1 MKCKIRATAKA
12 EGKDRYFTNVPCKN
26 GHTVERNTNT
36 GRCVEC
42 HRLYMLRYWAKYPEA
57 VVKRNEKCKEYK
69 FKQPEKYQAFKEKKI
84 ERWHSDEEYRLKQLE
99 IFKEQDRKR
108 YANPE
113 YAEKRRLQGKEWFKN
128 NAGIA
133 KEKRGRRRAS
143 EVNATPD
150 WLTAIHKAQ
159 IAQYYEVATALEMQ
173 TGIKHHVDHI
183 IPLKAKIASGLHVP
197 WNLQVLTATDNLRKS
212 NHYGFD

>member
-1 MKCKIRATAKA
+1 MKCDIRAKAKA

-42 HRLYMLRYWAKYPEA
+42 HRLYMLRYWAKYPKA
-57 VVKRNEKCKEYK
+57 VEKRNLNFKKNRIENPDKYEQFKKKRVEK
-69 FKQPEKYQAFKEKKI
+69 
-84 ERWHSDEEYRLKQLE
+84 WNSDEEYRLKQLQ
-99 IFKEQDRKR
+99 IFKENDQKR

-133 KEKRGRRRAS
+133 KEKRARRRAS

-159 IAQYYEVATALEMQ
+159 ITEYYEVATALETQ

-197 WNLQVLTATDNLRKS
+197 WNLQVLTATENLRKHNS
-212 NHYGFD
+212 YEL

>member
-1 MKCKIRATAKA
+1 MKCDIRAKAKA

-42 HRLYMLRYWAKYPEA
+42 NRLRMLNYWANNPAA
-57 VVKRNEKCKEYK
+57 VAKRNEKFKEYR
-69 FKQPEKYQAFKEKKI
+69 FKEPEKYQAFKEKRV
-84 ERWHSDEEYRLKQLE
+84 ERWHLDEEYRLHCLKQFKKYGKQL
-99 IFKEQDRKR
+99 

-113 YAEKRRLQGKEWFKN
+113 YAVKKRLQSKDWFTN
-128 NAGIA
+128 NAGMA
-133 KEKRGRRRAS
+133 KAKRARRRAS
-143 EVNATPD
+143 ELNATPD

-159 IAQYYEVATALEMQ
+159 IAEYYEVATALEMQ
-173 TGIKHHVDHI
+173 TGVKHHVDHI

-197 WNLQVLTATDNLRKS
+197 WNLQVLTAIENLSKNNS
-212 NHYGFD
+212 YAM

>member
-1 MKCKIRATAKA
+1 MKCDIRAKAKA

-57 VVKRNEKCKEYK
+57 VEKRNLNSKNNRIENPDKYEE
-69 FKQPEKYQAFKEKKI
+69 FKKK
-84 ERWHSDEEYRLKQLE
+84 RVKKWNSDEEYRLKQLQ
-99 IFKEQDRKR
+99 IFKENDQKR

-113 YAEKRRLQGKEWFKN
+113 YVEKRRLQGKEWFKN

-133 KEKRGRRRAS
+133 KAKRARRRAA
-143 EVNATPD
+143 ELNATPD

-159 IAQYYEVATALEMQ
+159 IAEYYEVATALETQ

-197 WNLQVLTATDNLRKS
+197 WNLQVLTATENLRKHNS
-212 NHYGFD
+212 YEL

>member
-1 MKCKIRATAKA
+1 MKCEVRAIAKA
-12 EGKDRYFTNVPCKN
+12 ESKDRYFTNVPCKN

-57 VVKRNEKCKEYK
+57 VEKRNLNSKNNRIENPDKYEE
-69 FKQPEKYQAFKEKKI
+69 FKKK
-84 ERWHSDEEYRLKQLE
+84 RVKKWNSDEEYRLKQLQ
-99 IFKEQDRKR
+99 IFKENDQKR

-113 YAEKRRLQGKEWFKN
+113 YVEKRRLQGKEWFKN

-133 KEKRGRRRAS
+133 KAKRARRRAA
-143 EVNATPD
+143 ELNATPD

-159 IAQYYEVATALEMQ
+159 IAEYYEVATALETQ

-183 IPLKAKIASGLHVP
+183 IPLKAKIASGFHVP
-197 WNLQVLTATDNLRKS
+197 WNLQVLTATENLRKHNS
-212 NHYGFD
+212 YEL

>member
-1 MKCKIRATAKA
+1 MKCEVRARAKA

-57 VVKRNEKCKEYK
+57 VEKRNLNSKNNRIENPDKYEE
-69 FKQPEKYQAFKEKKI
+69 FKKK
-84 ERWHSDEEYRLKQLE
+84 RVKKWNSDEEYRLKQLQ
-99 IFKEQDRKR
+99 IFKENDQKR

-113 YAEKRRLQGKEWFKN
+113 YVEKRRLQGKEWFKN

-133 KEKRGRRRAS
+133 KAKRARRRAA
-143 EVNATPD
+143 ELNATPD

-159 IAQYYEVATALEMQ
+159 ITEYYEVATALETQ

-197 WNLQVLTATDNLRKS
+197 WNLQVLTATENLRKHNS
-212 NHYGFD
+212 YEL

>member
-1 MKCKIRATAKA
+1 MKCDIRVKAKA

-57 VVKRNEKCKEYK
+57 VKKRNFNFKKNRIENPDKYEQFKKKRVEK
-69 FKQPEKYQAFKEKKI
+69 
-84 ERWHSDEEYRLKQLE
+84 WNSDEEYRLKQLE
-99 IFKEQDRKR
+99 ILKEYSKKM
-108 YANPE
+108 YAIPE

-143 EVNATPD
+143 KFNATPD

-159 IAQYYEVATALEMQ
+159 IAQYYEVATALETQ

-197 WNLQVLTATDNLRKS
+197 WNLQVLTATENLRKHNS
-212 NHYGFD
+212 YEL

>member
-1 MKCKIRATAKA
+1 MKCDIRAKAKA

-57 VVKRNEKCKEYK
+57 VVKRNKLLKEYK
-69 FKQPEKYQAFKEKKI
+69 FKNPENYAKQKDQKKQ
-84 ERWHSDEEYRLKQLE
+84 RWHSDEEYRLKQLE
-99 IFKEQDRKR
+99 ILKEKSRER

-143 EVNATPD
+143 KFNATPD

-159 IAQYYEVATALEMQ
+159 IAQYYEVATALETQ

-197 WNLQVLTATDNLRKS
+197 WNLQVLTATENLRKNNS
-212 NHYGFD
+212 YEL

>member
-1 MKCKIRATAKA
+1 MKCNIRATAKA
-12 EGKDRYFTNVPCKN
+12 EGKDRYFTSVPCKN

-57 VVKRNEKCKEYK
+57 VVKRNEKCKEYRV
-69 FKQPEKYQAFKEKKI
+69 KQPEKYQAFKEKRI

-128 NAGIA
+128 NAGLA

-150 WLTAIHKAQ
+150 WLTPIDKAQ

-183 IPLKAKIASGLHVP
+183 IPLKAKIASGLHLP

>member
-1 MKCKIRATAKA
+1 MKCNIRATAKA

-57 VVKRNEKCKEYK
+57 VVKRNEKCKTYRV
-69 FKQPEKYQAFKEKKI
+69 KQPEKYQAFKEKRI

-99 IFKEQDRKR
+99 ILKEKSQQR

-113 YAEKRRLQGKEWFKN
+113 YAEKRRLQGKEWFKY

-133 KEKRGRRRAS
+133 KAKRGRRRAS
-143 EVNATPD
+143 KLNATPD

-197 WNLQVLTATDNLRKS
+197 
-212 NHYGFD
+212 